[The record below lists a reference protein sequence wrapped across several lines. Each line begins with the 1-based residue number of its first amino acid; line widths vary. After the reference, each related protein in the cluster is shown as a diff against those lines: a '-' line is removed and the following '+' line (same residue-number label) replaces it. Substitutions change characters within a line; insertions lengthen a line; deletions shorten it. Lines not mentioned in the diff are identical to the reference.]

1 MVEKI
6 GQSRFPR
13 FTYMAAD
20 LLSIPSST
28 AHTERQFNST
38 GIMLTPVRNR
48 LRPIIVNQGQYVS
61 NWLAEGVYQPSLQW
75 QKAQPAF
82 TANLEELGT
91 STPNLD
97 V

>member
-1 MVEKI
+1 
-6 GQSRFPR
+6 
-13 FTYMAAD
+13 MASN
-20 LLSIPSST
+20 LLFILSFT

-38 GIMLTPVRNR
+38 GVMFTPIRNR

-75 QKAQPAF
+75 QKAQPAL
-82 TANLEELGT
+82 TANLEKLGT
-91 STPNLD
+91 STPNQD